1 MAKTA
6 AAKYI
11 EVFFEEKEISYEMY
25 EIEVNGELHMIHT
38 NAVINLIKQASKT
51 EQETIANTLRK
62 IDFVNG
68 NVTHYLKFLAE
79 AYIKTNY

>member
-1 MAKTA
+1 MAKTKNQ
-6 AAKYI
+6 KYL
-11 EVFFEEKEISYEMY
+11 ETFFEEKEIKHEML
-25 EIEVNGELHMIHT
+25 EIEHAGEIHMIHT
-38 NAVINLIKQASKT
+38 NAIINMIMQAPKT

-68 NVTHYLKFLAE
+68 DVNHYLKFLAE